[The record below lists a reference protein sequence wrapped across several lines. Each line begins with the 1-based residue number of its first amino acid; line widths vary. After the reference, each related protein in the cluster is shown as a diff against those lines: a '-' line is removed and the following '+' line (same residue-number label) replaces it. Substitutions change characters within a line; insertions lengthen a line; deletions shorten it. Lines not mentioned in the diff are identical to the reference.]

1 MAMLVFCNQGDA
13 KAEINVLL
21 SHLKDLYADK
31 MLKGNVVILCT
42 ILCYCVWTH
51 LFSNFQRVTG
61 KMISTDYGYREWIR
75 VHRSL

>member
-31 MLKGNVVILCT
+31 MLKGNVVMLC
-42 ILCYCVWTH
+42 IMLWYCV
-51 LFSNFQRVTG
+51 
-61 KMISTDYGYREWIR
+61 
-75 VHRSL
+75 